1 MTINKAKAIITS
13 HDCPPVPLRGAD
25 WSARF
30 EWYGPDEEDQP
41 VGLGETEAKAVLD
54 LLTNGAAINDPDGS
68 IMDEIVNFAY
78 VGACIDLGID
88 Q

>member
-1 MTINKAKAIITS
+1 MINKKKAIITS
-13 HDCPPVPLRGAD
+13 HDCPPIPLRGAD

-41 VGLGETEAKAVLD
+41 VGLGETESKAVLD
-54 LLTNGAAINDPDGS
+54 LLVNGSTVKDDGS
-68 IMDEIVNFAY
+68 IIEALVDFAY